1 MKIQDLNNPDLEI
14 LREHEV
20 KGVPEYRFLKRPITY
35 QIPMEIGLRL
45 RRERSQ
51 ECNILVHLREP
62 YWFL

>member
-1 MKIQDLNNPDLEI
+1 MKIQDLNNPGLEI

-20 KGVPEYRFLKRPITY
+20 KDVPEYRFLKRPITY

-51 ECNILVHLREP
+51 E
-62 YWFL
+62 